1 MRHCV
6 MGFDRRS
13 VIIAA
18 TAAIALLGNV
28 PGRAEGRASRRAE
41 LKRVRAQ
48 LESVRRQMKTYQDEE
63 ESLSG
68 RIDALQ
74 KEREAAAKRLSGLKR
89 QLGQTG
95 RRRQDLERNMAALN
109 RTGKSWRDLLR
120 SETESY
126 AESIASGRADFSV
139 NGLWE
144 EALRRAAIIQK
155 IEWLQEIEGAHR
167 TALGRAVRAQVLSR
181 ALLSQKQTLES
192 QERRRESEAAEI
204 TRGKQ
209 LAHERAEEARRKAE
223 ELTRTEKKLEEL
235 LATYAARTRRPS
247 AAALRPH
254 SLAWPCAGRVL
265 EAFGKTFD
273 AKWRAAVFHEGILLE
288 TAARAPVRAVLPGRV
303 IFTGPFHSYG
313 LVVIIEHRS
322 GYFSIYGRLGSVL
335 KRKGSEV
342 AAGDAIA
349 VSGQRKG
356 GRGVLYFELRR
367 AAQAL
372 DPLVWL
378 APSWREE
385 Q

>member
-1 MRHCV
+1 
-6 MGFDRRS
+6 MGFARLS
-13 VIIAA
+13 AIIAA
-18 TAAIALLGNV
+18 AAALALLGNI
-28 PGRAEGRASRRAE
+28 PGRAEGGVSRRAD
-41 LKRVRAQ
+41 LKRVRVQ
-48 LESVRRQMKTYQDEE
+48 LESVRRQMKAYQDEE
-63 ESLSG
+63 ETLSG

-74 KEREAAAKRLSGLKR
+74 KEREAAAKRLKGLKR

-109 RTGKSWRDLLR
+109 RSGKSWRDLLR

-126 AESIASGRADFSV
+126 AESIASGLSDFSV

-167 TALGRAVRAQVLSR
+167 TALGRVVRVQVLSR

-192 QERRRESEAAEI
+192 QELRRESETAEI
-204 TRGKQ
+204 ARGKQ

-223 ELTRTEKKLEEL
+223 ELARTEKKLEEL
-235 LATYAARTRRPS
+235 LAAYAARERRLS
-247 AAALRPH
+247 AAAPLPH

-265 EAFGKTFD
+265 ETFGKTFD

-313 LVVIIEHRS
+313 LVVILEHRS

-335 KRKGSEV
+335 KQKGAEV
-342 AAGDAIA
+342 AVGDAIA
-349 VSGQRKG
+349 VSGQRQGGKG
-356 GRGVLYFELRR
+356 VIYFELRR

-378 APSWREE
+378 APSWRGE